1 MADTDNRQSRIDAQR
16 GSNIQYNE
24 DDLKGLLNNS
34 GLYSPGDLRAGI
46 YTKFNMFGFF
56 NTHYRLG
63 PTREYVFFTKPD
75 LAIFLNSNDISAS
88 NLNIG
93 TRTSEFLYAIESH
106 PDVLRQL
113 QLGLNNGNEPL
124 SSLLYN
130 MRSSNVEIPDLEA
143 GEMET
148 NVNMWGQKS
157 FYRRS
162 STPSDADH
170 NFSIEFTDTKF
181 LDVFTFFKLY
191 DLYEERKSFGYI
203 DLCTDL
209 RYRHY
214 VFTKRLHDQMAIFK
228 FIVGEDGSEL
238 IYWVKYY
245 GVYPKNVPRS
255 ALGDLPDDGS
265 IKFTVQFKAN
275 FIEDCNPLIL
285 EDFNQLSLRH
295 YSNNGSKPLYDEE
308 GGYVRNEFTYPPLVR
323 TDVVDN
329 RRRYFLV
336 WRE

>member
-1 MADTDNRQSRIDAQR
+1 MADEITQDPSV
-16 GSNIQYNE
+16 NIQKGENMTYNE
-24 DDLKGLLNNS
+24 DDLKGLLNNA
-34 GLYSPGDLRAGI
+34 GLFSRDELRTGML
-46 YTKFNMFGFF
+46 TKFNMFGFF

-75 LAIFLNSNDISAS
+75 LAIFNSNDISHS
-88 NLNIG
+88 SLNPG
-93 TRTSEFLYAIESH
+93 TRTSEFLYAIETH
-106 PDVLRQL
+106 KDVLRQL

-124 SSLLYN
+124 SALLYN

-148 NVNMWGQKS
+148 ATNMWGQKT

-162 STPSDADH
+162 STTSDTDH
-170 NFSIEFTDTKF
+170 NFSIEFTDNKY

-191 DLYEERKSFGYI
+191 DLYEERKSFGMI
-203 DLCTDL
+203 DLYTNY
-209 RYRHY
+209 RYRKY
-214 VFTKRLHDQMAIFK
+214 VFERRLHDQMAIFK

-265 IKFTVQFKAN
+265 IKFTIQFKAN
-275 FIEDCNPLIL
+275 LIEDCNPVIL

-323 TDVVDN
+323 TDVVEG

-336 WRE
+336 WRD